1 MLWPSSTTLH
11 PPSRSSDLSL
21 GSPSSHLTLVS
32 CVVWRPRAYQGTLSL
47 TRLYVFL
54 YIRLWVVLIRQPF
67 QPYLTYFAL
76 FFTCALTFFKG
87 FDSFMPFAYKTFITH
102 YIGIPVY
109 VFGYLGYK
117 CMLPPP
123 NSLQY
128 SHWRLVIRKTKAV
141 KMHEMDLS
149 TGSREF
155 ADLDGEGEDD
165 GYADMNWKQKAVYN
179 LKNWWLWSEV
189 DFILLR
195 ARKGKRETIVH
206 TYIQIVNRYVFA
218 RLGVCRYLGWSW
230 ENLRIASFLIIITGL

>member
-1 MLWPSSTTLH
+1 LAIFDYFTSSVTVF
-11 PPSRSSDLSL
+11 
-21 GSPSSHLTLVS
+21 G
-32 CVVWRPRAYQGTLSL
+32 SL
-47 TRLYVFL
+47 TWISILASHVGFMRGMKAQGLSRDTLPYKA
-54 YIRLWVVLIRQPF
+54 PF

-117 CMLPPP
+117 L
-123 NSLQY
+123 
-128 SHWRLVIRKTKAV
+128 IRKTKAV

-155 ADLDGEGEDD
+155 ADLDGEDEDD

-179 LKNWWLWSEV
+179 LKNW
-189 DFILLR
+189 
-195 ARKGKRETIVH
+195 
-206 TYIQIVNRYVFA
+206 
-218 RLGVCRYLGWSW
+218 
-230 ENLRIASFLIIITGL
+230 